1 MPDFDDLQFNKPE
14 DEIDYSNLSLDELL
28 ESAKEELARD
38 DAHWVAER
46 DAVVASDV
54 VPLRRA

>member
-1 MPDFDDLQFNKPE
+1 ADPERLAAALRAPRHRGRLVAPAAAPLPDGVT
-14 DEIDYSNLSLDELL
+14 
-28 ESAKEELARD
+28 ELARD